1 MSFSHNRGTFSLSNS
16 NEAPRQQS
24 PDFKFVNNNNNN
36 FNSLGFLLQAATDN
50 KNSNNAMG
58 PGDNKEGA
66 PGTKTAGMDQQAMEL
81 QQALQMSMASQNQQ
95 AAHPSALF
103 ATNRS
108 ASSVSA
114 PTAAQ
119 TTAQLMTQ
127 LQAQLAG
134 GQQVNQQ
141 AFAQHAQ
148 APMAAAPMGATQG
161 QAPSSAQGN
170 NANMINQLVSSL
182 QAQQQAQQQLQIQA
196 AIARAFGPGGGGL
209 SAAGFNTTPMG
220 NLAGMATSISQP
232 SARDILSRMQLIQDL
247 QQDNA
252 NNGAAAA
259 SNGNTNDELIKL
271 QLEQNQMAQQ
281 AQQSVSFNDQLN
293 GFKTVGLLNQQVNA
307 FSNNVIPGLHNSV
320 GVTSQGAVIV
330 PCRARGMPVDH
341 NFKTAY
347 FVIPDGIEHG
357 DELVCSYPSCRQA
370 GVKFRYCLHCKVPVA
385 KRNFRN
391 RHRHGVPGGDGGS
404 VTGEDDESISS
415 VEEGTAEESDGKI
428 AAATAN
434 PAESLKNDDDD
445 DDDDYKGVK
454 KEHLIIIPGVEKT
467 TDEKK
472 KKRKKKRVPCRARGM
487 PMAHNFKT
495 AYFNIPEGIQHGDEL
510 ECSFP
515 ACRSAGAKFRYCL
528 HCKVPVAK
536 RNFRNRHKHGNMGDR
551 KRGPPGALKE
561 AGIVPPALPSVDG
574 VCLPVTDIQ
583 NDSEKKA
590 NTLEIEGEGDL
601 KPSSVPQQDP
611 VDAAPKNDSVSTLTL
626 TGEDATRVQ
635 SWVSL
640 LESKPDPNNKEAM
653 TEWMM
658 KVMNASGGGNAAA
671 AAPVDANNT
680 ELKTQEGDAA
690 SALAAADSDSSQ
702 PLKKKIK
709 IDDQK
714 TDSC

>member
-36 FNSLGFLLQAATDN
+36 FNSLGFLLQTATDN

-259 SNGNTNDELIKL
+259 SNGNANDELIKL

-281 AQQSVSFNDQLN
+281 AQQS
-293 GFKTVGLLNQQVNA
+293 G
-307 FSNNVIPGLHNSV
+307 
-320 GVTSQGAVIV
+320 
-330 PCRARGMPVDH
+330 
-341 NFKTAY
+341 
-347 FVIPDGIEHG
+347 
-357 DELVCSYPSCRQA
+357 ELVNS
-370 GVKFRYCLHCKVPVA
+370 LVP
-385 KRNFRN
+385 
-391 RHRHGVPGGDGGS
+391 
-404 VTGEDDESISS
+404 
-415 VEEGTAEESDGKI
+415 
-428 AAATAN
+428 
-434 PAESLKNDDDD
+434 
-445 DDDDYKGVK
+445 
-454 KEHLIIIPGVEKT
+454 
-467 TDEKK
+467 
-472 KKRKKKRVPCRARGM
+472 
-487 PMAHNFKT
+487 
-495 AYFNIPEGIQHGDEL
+495 
-510 ECSFP
+510 
-515 ACRSAGAKFRYCL
+515 
-528 HCKVPVAK
+528 
-536 RNFRNRHKHGNMGDR
+536 
-551 KRGPPGALKE
+551 
-561 AGIVPPALPSVDG
+561 
-574 VCLPVTDIQ
+574 
-583 NDSEKKA
+583 
-590 NTLEIEGEGDL
+590 
-601 KPSSVPQQDP
+601 
-611 VDAAPKNDSVSTLTL
+611 
-626 TGEDATRVQ
+626 
-635 SWVSL
+635 
-640 LESKPDPNNKEAM
+640 
-653 TEWMM
+653 
-658 KVMNASGGGNAAA
+658 
-671 AAPVDANNT
+671 
-680 ELKTQEGDAA
+680 
-690 SALAAADSDSSQ
+690 
-702 PLKKKIK
+702 
-709 IDDQK
+709 
-714 TDSC
+714 